1 MSPADLAAGA
11 CAYVRGDDMPSFPGK
26 AWVEARMP
34 VYLLPRTDAVSSTF
48 IKRLY
53 GGGGGGGA
61 EGAGADAAAEAP
73 GGQRQLVT
81 AFARLDYTGKPLE

>member
-11 CAYVRGDDMPSFPGK
+11 CAYVRGDDMPSFPGQ

-53 GGGGGGGA
+53 GGA
-61 EGAGADAAAEAP
+61 EGAGAAAAAAEGP
-73 GGQRQLVT
+73 GGQRQLAT